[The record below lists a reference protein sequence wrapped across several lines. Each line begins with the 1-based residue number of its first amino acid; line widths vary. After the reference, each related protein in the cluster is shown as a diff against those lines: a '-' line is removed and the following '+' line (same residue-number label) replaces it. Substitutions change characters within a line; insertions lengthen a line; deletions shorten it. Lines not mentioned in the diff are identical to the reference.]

1 MTILFR
7 GPTFPLARF
16 RPVMPGLVLC
26 VGLLVADLAATGVA
40 VTADDEASVEA
51 EPTLIERRTYLMGT
65 RATLI
70 TETADRAAGLR
81 DLERM
86 LRVLEATEAE
96 LSTWRDDSLLSA
108 FNRQP
113 VSTAWQA
120 PRALCELFADLV
132 AWHRETD
139 GTFDPAV
146 GALVD
151 AWGLREGGRRP
162 PAALLEAARGR
173 SGLHH
178 IGFERDRCLLT
189 RHDEVI
195 LDAGAFG
202 KGEALDRVVSAERN
216 LSSGPWLINLGGQVV
231 VGGTRASGWPVA
243 LAHPSRRDESV
254 LELRLMAGSLATSGG
269 AERDHWVDGVRVGH
283 VLDPRIGQP
292 VSRPA
297 SVTVWHLHGLV
308 ADVLSTALYVMGVE
322 EGLAWAEARRLAVAY
337 LVPGRTPDR
346 QLPRVDVELRAT
358 LPFRQR
364 FLATTSTS
372 SRPDPL
378 TPGFA
383 IDR

>member
-1 MTILFR
+1 VTILFR
-7 GPTFPLARF
+7 GPTFPLVRF
-16 RPVMPGLVLC
+16 RPVIPGLILC

-40 VTADDEASVEA
+40 VTADYEAAPDA
-51 EPTLIERRTYLMGT
+51 EPTLIERHAYLMGT
-65 RATLI
+65 RVTLI
-70 TETADRAAGLR
+70 TETADRAAGSR

-86 LRVLEATEAE
+86 LRVLEATESE

-108 FNRQP
+108 LNRQP

-139 GTFDPAV
+139 GAFDPAV

-151 AWGLREGGRRP
+151 AWALREGGRRP

-173 SGLHH
+173 SGLRH

-202 KGEALDRVVSAERN
+202 KGEALDRVVRAERHR
-216 LSSGPWLINLGGQVV
+216 SSGPWLINLGGQVV
-231 VGGTRASGWPVA
+231 VGGTRAGGWPVA

-337 LVPGRTPDR
+337 LVPGRAPDR

-364 FLATTSTS
+364 FLAAASTS
-372 SRPDPL
+372 SRP
-378 TPGFA
+378 
-383 IDR
+383 